1 MRYLK
6 KRILAFFIALVI
18 SLLQFVPASSAVD
31 VSAQSA
37 VLMCVNNGKIL
48 FSRNADMQLSMASTT
63 KIMTSLI
70 ALEAATPEREITVT
84 KEMVSVEGTSM
95 GLLPDDKVSLKE
107 LVYGMLLQSGNDAAN
122 TVAYFIGGSHEG
134 FAELMNKRAE
144 EIGMKNTNF
153 VTASGLDDD
162 EHYSTAYDMALLA
175 SECIK
180 NPEFVSI
187 CSQKTARLTYGNPP
201 YSRMLTNHNKLLWMH
216 SDVIGIKTG
225 FTKKSGRCLVS
236 AAKRGGVTLVA
247 VTLNAPDDWNDHL
260 SMIEYGFSQCRS
272 VELSCNLSNVMLNVA
287 GGVKKQIPVELAS
300 EPEWIDGEECFIK
313 LFMKP
318 MVYAPV
324 QKGDIVGTAIFI
336 TQNGDV
342 VSEIPVMACEDVRFK
357 KSEVVQKQV
366 EGLFS
371 GMIQKIKDI
380 FNGNFRGEIIG
391 R

>member
-1 MRYLK
+1 ME
-6 KRILAFFIALVI
+6 KRIIVFLTALII
-18 SLLQFVPASSAVD
+18 SLSLFVPVCSAVD

-37 VLMCVNNGKIL
+37 VLMCVNNAKVL
-48 FSRNADMQLSMASTT
+48 FSRNADMKLSMASTT

-95 GLLPDDKVSLKE
+95 GLMPDDSVSLKE

-122 TVAYFIGGSHEG
+122 TVAYAIGGSPEG
-134 FAELMNKRAE
+134 FAELMNKRSD
-144 EIGMKNTNF
+144 EIGMKNTSF
-153 VTASGLDDD
+153 VTASGLDDED
-162 EHYSTAYDMALLA
+162 HYSTAYDMALLA

-260 SMIEYGFSQCRS
+260 SMIEYGFSQCKG
-272 VELSCNLSNVMLNVA
+272 VKINCDLSNVMLNVA
-287 GGVKKQIPVELAS
+287 GGVKKQIPVELS
-300 EPEWIDGEECFIK
+300 SNPEWIDGEQCFVKFLI
-313 LFMKP
+313 KP

-324 QKGDIVGTAIFI
+324 QKGDIVGTAVFI
-336 TQNGDV
+336 NQSGDV
-342 VSEIPVMACEDVRFK
+342 ISETPLMACEDVEFK
-357 KSEVVQKQV
+357 KSEEPDKQEN

-371 GMIQKIKDI
+371 GIIQKIKDL
-380 FNGNFRGEIIG
+380 FKGNFRGEIIG